1 MPPSL
6 LQTPLD
12 KRAARIRL
20 LDFTSAPMR
29 AFHMSWLAFFLC
41 FFGWFGVAPL
51 MAIIRD
57 ELHLSKAQVGNTI
70 IASVAVTIF
79 ARLGV
84 GWLCDRIGPRLAYT
98 GLLLLGSV
106 PVMLIGL
113 AHDYQTFLLFRLAI
127 GAIGASFVIT
137 QYHSTVMF
145 APNVVGTANA
155 MTAGWGNLGGGAT
168 QMLMPLLFSACIGI
182 GFSQFRSWRLAM
194 VVPGVAMLIAGILYY
209 KLTQDTPGGDL
220 SQPSRQ
226 LSPRATANAT
236 RAFGRAIT
244 DYRVWVLFVLYG
256 ASFGME
262 LTIDNVAA
270 LYFHDYF
277 RLTLRSAGIVAGS
290 FGLMN
295 LFARALGGFASD
307 RMAQR
312 FGFSGRTALLSCTLL
327 FEGLGLAV
335 FSRMHL
341 LPAAIAAMLTAGL
354 FLKMSNGAIYAVVP
368 FIRKDGLGAVAGIVG
383 AGGNAAAVM
392 AGFLFKMERV
402 SWPDAMFILGIVVA
416 AISVLAL
423 TVKPSEQPAQN
434 SSLLHTSAV
443 NMESDVL
450 CRVASS

>member
-1 MPPSL
+1 
-6 LQTPLD
+6 
-12 KRAARIRL
+12 
-20 LDFTSAPMR
+20 
-29 AFHMSWLAFFLC
+29 
-41 FFGWFGVAPL
+41 
-51 MAIIRD
+51 
-57 ELHLSKAQVGNTI
+57 
-70 IASVAVTIF
+70 
-79 ARLGV
+79 
-84 GWLCDRIGPRLAYT
+84 
-98 GLLLLGSV
+98 
-106 PVMLIGL
+106 
-113 AHDYQTFLLFRLAI
+113 
-127 GAIGASFVIT
+127 
-137 QYHSTVMF
+137 
-145 APNVVGTANA
+145 

-168 QMLMPLLFSACIGI
+168 QMLMPLLFSACIGL
-182 GFSQFRSWRLAM
+182 GFTQFWSWRLAM

-209 KLTQDTPGGDL
+209 KLTQDAPGDL
-220 SQPSRQ
+220 SQPVRQ

-307 RMAQR
+307 RMAMR
-312 FGFSGRTALLSCTLL
+312 FGFHGRTTLLGCTLL
-327 FEGLGLAV
+327 LEGLGLAV

-434 SSLLHTSAV
+434 SSQLNTSAV